1 MTAREKQV
9 PDADE
14 REARVST
21 KFGLPKQQFGDK
33 ETEGDSCGRESPAKP
48 QRRGMHDQGRTG
60 WART

>member
-33 ETEGDSCGRESPAKP
+33 ETVTR
-48 QRRGMHDQGRTG
+48 
-60 WART
+60 